1 MSGGRS
7 VFTGLK
13 ANTHFGRPQ
22 LNSMLSAVHRAH
34 PTVSDLVPIDTTA
47 VKYVS
52 IVAFYILSVHFT
64 IGLTLMLSDKLDISS
79 LQYLRFL
86 GAGLPW

>member
-34 PTVSDLVPIDTTA
+34 PTVSDLVPIDTTV
-47 VKYVS
+47 VKYMS
-52 IVAFYILSVHFT
+52 IFLSVHFT
-64 IGLTLMLSDKLDISS
+64 IGLTLMLSDMLDISS
-79 LQYLRFL
+79 YSISLFHD
-86 GAGLPW
+86 WFKV